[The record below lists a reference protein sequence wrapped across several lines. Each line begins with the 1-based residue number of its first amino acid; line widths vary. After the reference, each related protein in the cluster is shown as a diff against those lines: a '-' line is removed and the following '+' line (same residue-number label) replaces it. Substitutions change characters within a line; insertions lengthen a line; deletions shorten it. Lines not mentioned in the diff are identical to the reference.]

1 MEMMEDILVRGAAQ
15 VLSQGLSH
23 FCQLSIE
30 KIRRI
35 FGKSPEDMNQTELE
49 ALTDRNKDAAWAM
62 YVQMLTRITTQPL
75 PDEHGD
81 EQTALTSVY
90 SLFETTRGI
99 LEEYG
104 RESPEFSKLAVVI
117 LNQKVRPFTAKWHVP
132 SIEGAFEEAEK
143 CDEFRKDLADLQKV
157 LRGYIQALAALAG
170 VEDITDISEE

>member
-1 MEMMEDILVRGAAQ
+1 MEMMDDVLVRSLSH

-23 FCQLSIE
+23 LCQLSVE
-30 KIRRI
+30 AIRRV
-35 FGKSPEDMNQTELE
+35 FGKSPEDMTQTELE

-117 LNQKVRPFTAKWHVP
+117 LNQKVRRFTEKWHVP
-132 SIEGAFEEAEK
+132 SIEGAFEDAEK
-143 CDEFRKDLADLQKV
+143 CAEFRKDLADLQV
-157 LRGYIQALAALAG
+157 ILRGYMQALAALAG
-170 VEDITDISEE
+170 VEDITDISEV